1 MPFVLI
7 GVLALGVLIEIL
19 TPKENHTS
27 YQQTSQKA
35 EFKKESSEP
44 IINSQMAALFAAGKQ
59 QAAKDKK
66 AEAESKKRR
75 AEIKYFAPQ
84 IVGENEKGPKKMRSG
99 AKLIGVLKTS
109 IDTRSPAL
117 VRVLLPHGG
126 EANGV
131 EIEPGS
137 VLVGQFSYGGEGDRI
152 FVTFSRL
159 DPPEGAEPR
168 KISAV
173 GLDAGTFRPGIQGE
187 EFTGQGEKVAAS
199 LGLSMFS
206 GMADTLI
213 ERESLGNVYGGVQ
226 AKPSMKNALL
236 QGSSRAAQDQV
247 SRTASSLD
255 QVKSYVIVPEGKE
268 VIVELL
274 EDYK

>member
-1 MPFVLI
+1 MI
-7 GVLALGVLIEIL
+7 GVLSFGVLIEFL
-19 TPKENHTS
+19 APKENRTS
-27 YQQTSQKA
+27 YQQTSGKA
-35 EFKKESSEP
+35 EFKKESTEP
-44 IINSQMAALFAAGKQ
+44 IISSQMANLFAAGKR
-59 QAAKDKK
+59 QAESDKK
-66 AEAESKKRR
+66 AEALGKKRR

-84 IVGENEKGPKKMRSG
+84 IVGENDKGPKKMRSG

-126 EANGV
+126 EANGI
-131 EIEPGS
+131 EIEPRS
-137 VLVGQFSYGGEGDRI
+137 ILVGQFSYGGEGDRLYL
-152 FVTFSRL
+152 TFSRL
-159 DPPEGAEPR
+159 DPPDGAEPR

-173 GLDAGTFRPGIQGE
+173 GLDAGTFTPGIQGE

-206 GMADTLI
+206 GMADTLV

-226 AKPSMKNALL
+226 AKSSMRNALL
-236 QGSSRAAQDQV
+236 QGASRAAQDQV
-247 SRTASSLD
+247 SRTTSSLD

>member
-1 MPFVLI
+1 MAF
-7 GVLALGVLIEIL
+7 GVLIEIL
-19 TPKENHTS
+19 TPKENRTS

-35 EFKKESSEP
+35 EFKKENNEP
-44 IINSQMAALFAAGKQ
+44 VISSQMAALFAAGKR
-59 QAAKDKK
+59 QAANDKK

-84 IVGENEKGPKKMRSG
+84 IVGENDKGPKKMRSG
-99 AKLIGVLKTS
+99 AKLIGILKTS
-109 IDTRSPAL
+109 LDTRSPAL

-152 FVTFSRL
+152 FLTFSRL

-247 SRTASSLD
+247 SRTASNLD

>member
-7 GVLALGVLIEIL
+7 GILAFGVLIEIL
-19 TPKENHTS
+19 TPKENRTS
-27 YQQTSQKA
+27 YQQTSQKT
-35 EFKKESSEP
+35 EFKKENNEP
-44 IINSQMAALFAAGKQ
+44 VISSQMAALFAAGKQ
-59 QAAKDKK
+59 QAANDKK
-66 AEAESKKRR
+66 AEAEGKKRR

-84 IVGENEKGPKKMRSG
+84 IVGENDKGPKKMRSG

-109 IDTRSPAL
+109 LDTRSPAL

-126 EANGV
+126 ETNGV
-131 EIEPGS
+131 EIESGS

-152 FVTFSRL
+152 FLTFSRL

-173 GLDAGTFRPGIQGE
+173 GLDAGTFRPGIQGD

-206 GMADTLI
+206 GMADTLV

-236 QGSSRAAQDQV
+236 QGTSRAAQDQV

-255 QVKSYVIVPEGKE
+255 QVNSYVVVPEGKE